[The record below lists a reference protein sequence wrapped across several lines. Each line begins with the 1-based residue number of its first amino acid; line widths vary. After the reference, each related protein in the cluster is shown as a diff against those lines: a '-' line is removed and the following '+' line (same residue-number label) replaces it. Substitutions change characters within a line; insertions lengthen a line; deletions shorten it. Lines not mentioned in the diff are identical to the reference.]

1 MKSKYFLNF
10 HLPSSE
16 LDTSLPGD
24 SLNCV
29 SAVRTLRYS
38 QIHSKYVAIVKNR
51 LVHLQMELVDLQCN
65 GDLKSK
71 FYLVK
76 LYGEYIPKDTF
87 PGLVNQARTLT
98 ALQVQDSESDATN

>member
-1 MKSKYFLNF
+1 MYFGGNNHGCQEYSKNVYKYTQADRL
-10 HLPSSE
+10 
-16 LDTSLPGD
+16 
-24 SLNCV
+24 V

-38 QIHSKYVAIVKNR
+38 QIHSKSVAIVKNVP
-51 LVHLQMELVDLQCN
+51 VHLQMELVDLQCN

-76 LYGEYIPKDTF
+76 LYGEYIPNDKC

-98 ALQVQDSESDATN
+98 ALQVQDSKSDATN